1 VEEEMGGNLVVLIGM
16 ITMTQVVAATIF
28 PAFQNQYYRL
38 QGKNEVIMI
47 SEIEKFNSGWCGI
60 FLRFDSEE
68 IDHLIRMLQ
77 LLQVGKLGHFHIENS
92 NDFSGEK
99 GIADIEISLKG
110 KDELDNMR
118 VLGVFCKNPSGDQSK

>member
-1 VEEEMGGNLVVLIGM
+1 
-16 ITMTQVVAATIF
+16 
-28 PAFQNQYYRL
+28 
-38 QGKNEVIMI
+38 MI